1 MLAFRQQ
8 QTALL
13 MNLYSAYLRCLLLMD
28 VSSLLA
34 KMAWS
39 AQQAVHPSQRLD
51 ICSSCQRKELSCEG
65 DLQLWALSDGSLLE
79 SMPFADPV
87 TSVAVMQ
94 DEPYVLLGCASGNV
108 QVVSLLDSSG
118 SLAMGAAQLNT
129 LELQPFQVDAEEM
142 KGQGA
147 VRCLMT
153 RSHAG
158 RHRMLVLHEET
169 GVIIW
174 DLRYEC
180 PVVLARNETAEAL
193 AGLSHARATCACW
206 IGSKG
211 ICFAVGY
218 STSDVCVWGVP
229 PPVQQGLPMDQPLE
243 AVLLGKL
250 RVTPKGEA
258 VEQLTYIPG
267 SATGCPNNLL
277 VLGGQMLEMPPALTI
292 LPLDC
297 LSGCGGQQGHTH
309 GDFQPHSIPWFGAV
323 QGWALVPPEASINEY
338 DDPAA
343 IVVLTEGGQLMVHD
357 LNTFQPVPLSL
368 PFQELQAVTDAC
380 MCASPV
386 QLGPAGHI
394 VMSTKLHCVTL
405 QRLRALK
412 GQSLGIASAAGT
424 ASKWRW
430 VFSGG
435 GRPQPASPSPGNSD
449 LYFTGHEDGRVR
461 VWDVTGNV
469 PGLLATIPF
478 DSGGPGVRLRAVTCL
493 QVDVLAGLL
502 VVGHKQGEARVYQF
516 SQEQQEVSCVD
527 LDGKRPAEHHSRQ
540 QPPGFQCILQCMHH
554 AASISSIAIAARLKL
569 VALADETGVLSLLEL
584 TRPSISFEQQVA
596 SQALVSLQF
605 GQQVIPAATDRRP
618 SDRRS
623 PQGKSALADE
633 LLQTRPALFLCQS
646 DGTLAILGVEGA
658 TLAGKP
664 VWVQPKNR
672 SQAVNMV
679 LLGADGAPLY
689 PKDNPLHLTWPHNNM
704 ISSLFQDDVPG
715 VSPRAENLG
724 AAGFGAAGLG
734 AEGEPPTSPA
744 SQHSAW
750 ETEQRSNVTV
760 DMPDDSFSNKSAT
773 GPSSIGEQSESE
785 DDDYLA
791 AAVAAVEAKQGKGG
805 KKVKHPHLRALR
817 SKLGSISRSKDK
829 EGSGSI
835 HAASPTSEQ
844 GLSSRQ
850 EVGLGQKTPSSLP
863 DLQRAVLSHPD
874 PLPLPP
880 SAPGPE
886 SGSQKLQPPTPHG
899 GPLAPAPPPEGKP
912 PPQAQ
917 PAPQRQYVAEPDTDD
932 DEEEEQAAAA
942 HVLLCCDDSLRLY
955 PAEGI
960 RVGDRSSV
968 KKVGLHAPIGFAA
981 AFNGQHGPGLLDIQR
996 SGDVGVWTLPGL
1008 EPVKVFSLSSCLG
1021 FPWSWQGEPS
1031 LLANL
1036 HRMCALAP
1044 DGHMALVGPCNEVV
1058 TLGILRG
1065 LQPPVP
1071 LKGLYDRDLS
1081 EASLAAAQAI
1091 ADLQEKHEPWT
1102 GIVPNDAAIT
1112 SPAEAS
1118 GNDSPRGSGRTQAA
1132 GRAAHLGAFLVHV
1145 KDAASK
1151 VVEEGGAGMA
1161 KTLALG
1167 KRLPFGGG
1175 AASHIAR
1182 PPPPTLQ
1189 QLFSTTAPRTESSG
1203 EIANITDDEDEN
1215 ADKPDPYFQNR
1226 PAGSPAKQNWEQRQ
1240 QDHFQRSP
1248 QSAFS
1253 SLQGAVGSM
1262 FQGNSTQGSSNSGQ
1276 PDNSSGREELLY
1288 GAKQPE
1294 SKGKGGVRSASE
1306 IRSAYGRSSTRER
1319 DIRSTMADN
1328 MVALEDR
1335 GEKLRNL
1342 QDKTAELGDGAA
1354 DFASVAKALKE
1365 QSASRK
1371 WWQL

>member
-1 MLAFRQQ
+1 MLAFQQQ

-13 MNLYSAYLRCLLLMD
+13 MNLYSAYLRCLLPMD

-39 AQQAVHPSQRLD
+39 AQQAVHP
-51 ICSSCQRKELSCEG
+51 I
-65 DLQLWALSDGSLLE
+65 
-79 SMPFADPV
+79 
-87 TSVAVMQ
+87 MQ

-118 SLAMGAAQLNT
+118 SLAVGAAHVST

-153 RSHAG
+153 RSHAD
-158 RHRMLVLHEET
+158 RHRMLVLHEDT

-229 PPVQQGLPMDQPLE
+229 PPVQQGSPMDQPLE

-250 RVTPKGEA
+250 RVTPEGEAAEA

-292 LPLDC
+292 LPLEC
-297 LSGCGGQQGHTH
+297 LSGNGGQQGHTN

-343 IVVLTEGGQLMVHD
+343 IMVLTEGGQLMVHD

-368 PFQELQAVTDAC
+368 PFQELQAVTDVC
-380 MCASPV
+380 MCTSPV

-394 VMSTKLHCVTL
+394 VLSTKLHCVTL

-461 VWDVTGNV
+461 VWDVTSNV
-469 PGLLATIPF
+469 PGLLTTIPF

-540 QPPGFQCILQCMHH
+540 QPPGFQCILQCTHH
-554 AASISSIAIAARLKL
+554 AASISGIAIAARLKL

-584 TRPSISFEQQVA
+584 TRPSISYEQQVA

-605 GQQVIPAATDRRP
+605 GHQVLPAPTDRRS

-623 PQGKSALADE
+623 PQGKGALPDE
-633 LLQTRPALFLCQS
+633 LLQARPALFLCQS
-646 DGTLAILGVEGA
+646 DGALAILGVEGA

-664 VWVQPKNR
+664 MWVQPKNR
-672 SQAVNMV
+672 SQAINMV

-689 PKDNPLHLTWPHNNM
+689 PKDTHLHLTWPHNNM
-704 ISSLFQDDVPG
+704 VSSIFQDDLPG
-715 VSPRAENLG
+715 ASPRVKNLG
-724 AAGFGAAGLG
+724 AAGFGA
-734 AEGEPPTSPA
+734 EGEQPTSPT

-750 ETEQRSNVTV
+750 GVEQHSNVAV
-760 DMPDDSFSNKSAT
+760 DAPDDTLSNKSAT
-773 GPSSIGEQSESE
+773 GPSSIGDQSESE

-805 KKVKHPHLRALR
+805 KKGKVKHPHLRALR

-829 EGSGSI
+829 EGSGST
-835 HAASPTSEQ
+835 HADAASPTSEQ

-863 DLQRAVLSHPD
+863 DLQRTVFSHPV
-874 PLPLPP
+874 PVPP
-880 SAPGPE
+880 STPGAE
-886 SGSQKLQPPTPHG
+886 SGSQEFQPPPPHG
-899 GPLAPAPPPEGKP
+899 GPLAPAPPPESHP
-912 PPQAQ
+912 PPHAQ
-917 PAPQRQYVAEPDTDD
+917 PAPRRQYVGEPDADD
-932 DEEEEQAAAA
+932 EEEEEQAAAA

-968 KKVGLHAPIGFAA
+968 KKVGLHEPIGFAA
-981 AFNGQHGPGLLDIQR
+981 AFSGQHGPGLLDIKR

-1065 LQPPVP
+1065 LQPPAP
-1071 LKGLYDRDLS
+1071 LRGLYDRDLS
-1081 EASLAAAQAI
+1081 EASLAAAKAI
-1091 ADLQEKHEPWT
+1091 ADLQEKHEPWS
-1102 GIVPNDAAIT
+1102 GVVPNDAAVT
-1112 SPAEAS
+1112 NSTEVS
-1118 GNDSPRGSGRTQAA
+1118 GNDSPGAAGRTQAA
-1132 GRAAHLGAFLVHV
+1132 GRAAHLGAFFTHV

-1175 AASHIAR
+1175 NPSHIPR

-1189 QLFSTTAPRTESSG
+1189 QLFARTAPQAESSG

-1215 ADKPDPYFQNR
+1215 ADKPDPHFQHR

-1240 QDHFQRSP
+1240 QDPSQRSP
-1248 QSAFS
+1248 QNAFS

-1262 FQGNSTQGSSNSGQ
+1262 FQGSSIVGGSSSGQ
-1276 PDNSSGREELLY
+1276 PDSSSGREELLY
-1288 GAKQPE
+1288 GARQPE
-1294 SKGKGGVRSASE
+1294 SKGKGGVRSAAE

-1342 QDKTAELGDGAA
+1342 QDKTADLGDGAA